1 MFAAK
6 SIAIALL
13 FMIWCSASR
22 TDFLQRRSMS
32 AENVACAL
40 GRSIGGHRPPLQNKT
55 LLQQLRGRFLVA
67 LQLEH
72 HSPDVFVILVSLQKA

>member
-22 TDFLQRRSMS
+22 TDFL
-32 AENVACAL
+32 
-40 GRSIGGHRPPLQNKT
+40 
-55 LLQQLRGRFLVA
+55 
-67 LQLEH
+67 
-72 HSPDVFVILVSLQKA
+72 